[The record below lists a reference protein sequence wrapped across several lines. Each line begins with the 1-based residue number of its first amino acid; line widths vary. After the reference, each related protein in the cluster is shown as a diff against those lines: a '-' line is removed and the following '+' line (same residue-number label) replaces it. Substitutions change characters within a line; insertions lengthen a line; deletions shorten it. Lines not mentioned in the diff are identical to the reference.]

1 MRDALGGCHHDMG
14 YERGV
19 LISAYNQQQEW
30 VKSGRQ
36 ASNRASKAKQSTAQH
51 STASDYCK

>member
-36 ASNRASKAKQSTAQH
+36 ASNRASKAKHGTAQQATTV
-51 STASDYCK
+51 SE